1 MAQIQTKDPD
11 EMMECHKHCKLNFH
25 TYHCQQG
32 KEERTPKNKNMDGY
46 MEGNVCIEFA
56 LVRKEEKL
64 SKAKTNC
71 LS

>member
-1 MAQIQTKDPD
+1 MVQFQTKEPAD
-11 EMMECHKHCKLNFH
+11 MMEGHKHYKLNFH